1 MKKIILSVLLLSVAA
16 CTNTVKVDD
25 GADALVQLNNKPNN
39 CVYLYK
45 LDAEASLYSHDD
57 AIRYLK
63 NRIVAQNKSGNAFW
77 LERDETGQNSWV
89 MFGPEHKYLMTARV
103 YDCGNKK

>member
-1 MKKIILSVLLLSVAA
+1 MSVLLLSVAA

-63 NRIVAQNKSGNAFW
+63 NRIVAQNKSGDAFW
-77 LERDETGQNSWV
+77 LERDETVQNSWV